1 MFSPLVSGMKN
12 IVFST
17 GTWSGTA
24 SEQSGLTPSTE
35 PSSTHCKRG
44 EKKKKKVV
52 FPSRVRVDAV
62 LSNQKRKENQK
73 VPVNK
78 YDVRL
83 NTDWRPVVFPSRH
96 PAVLKIMLI
105 FCNVKFR
112 KTKQNPKRKKSRCN
126 IAKMKAAA

>member
-1 MFSPLVSGMKN
+1 MFSPLVSGMKH

-17 GTWSGTA
+17 GTWSRTA
-24 SEQSGLTPSTE
+24 SEQSGLTPSME
-35 PSSTHCKRG
+35 PSSTRCKQ
-44 EKKKKKVV
+44 EKKVA
-52 FPSRVRVDAV
+52 FPSRVPVYAV

-78 YDVRL
+78 YYVRL
-83 NTDWRPVVFPSRH
+83 NTDWRPVVFASRH

-112 KTKQNPKRKKSRCN
+112 KTKQNQ
-126 IAKMKAAA
+126 I

>member
-12 IVFST
+12 IMFSA

-24 SEQSGLTPSTE
+24 SEQSDLTPSME
-35 PSSTHCKRG
+35 PSSTHCKHG
-44 EKKKKKVV
+44 KKVA
-52 FPSRVRVDAV
+52 FPSRVRVYAV

-73 VPVNK
+73 VPVSK
-78 YDVRL
+78 HYVRL

-112 KTKQNPKRKKSRCN
+112 KTKQNPPQKKTGAR
-126 IAKMKAAA
+126 MGR